1 MEETINNIVK
11 NTRRIDR
18 FLFRNLA
25 PNVFLGT
32 ASDRYAGWIGQIYT
46 KERYEGGISCRRK
59 TVGGKSFVEKTLP
72 VESVEEYF
80 EHFPVL
86 EIDYTFYSPLL
97 DEAGK
102 PTRTFHFLK
111 RYRQYMKQNDRV
123 ILKVP
128 RAISAQKIHR
138 GSKYVENETYLNTEI
153 FIKQFYEP
161 AIEILGATL
170 NGMIFEQEYQRKQD
184 RVPVKNM
191 ADDLN
196 RFFKAIPVDTRY
208 HIELRTEAYLSFP
221 VFNVLEKHGVG
232 QVLSH
237 WTWLPPL
244 RKQLT
249 RASNRVFNSGRRRII
264 RLMTPIGM
272 RYKDAYAKAHPF
284 DKLVEGM
291 LQSEMVCEV
300 ANFMREATVNGIVTN
315 ILINNRAGGNAP
327 IIARRVA
334 EKLFEDLESNR
345 SSFPE

>member
-1 MEETINNIVK
+1 MNETINNTAK
-11 NTRRIDR
+11 NTRRIER
-18 FLFRNLA
+18 FQFRDLG
-25 PNVFLGT
+25 PNILLGT

-46 KERYEGGISCRRK
+46 KERYEGGISRRTK
-59 TVGGKSFVEKTLP
+59 TVGGKSFVEKTMP

-97 DEAGK
+97 DEDGK
-102 PTRTFHFLK
+102 PTRTFHVLK
-111 RYRQYMKQNDRV
+111 RYRQYMKANDRM

-128 RAISAQKIHR
+128 QAISAQKIHR
-138 GSKYVENETYLNTEI
+138 GGKYVENETYLNPDI
-153 FIKQFYEP
+153 FIQQFYEP
-161 AIEILGATL
+161 AIEILGPIF

-184 RVPVKNM
+184 RVPVKKM
-191 ADDLN
+191 AEDLN
-196 RFFKAIPVDTRY
+196 RFFEAIPVDNRY

-221 VFNVLEKHGVG
+221 VFKVLEKHGVG

-237 WTWLPPL
+237 WTWLPSL

-249 RASNRVFNSGRRRII
+249 KAGNRVFNSGRQRII

-291 LQSEMVCEV
+291 LQSEMVFE
-300 ANFMREATVNGIVTN
+300 AASFMKEATENGIETS

-327 IIARRVA
+327 IIAQRVV
-334 EKLFEDLESNR
+334 EQFFSVD
-345 SSFPE
+345 

>member
-1 MEETINNIVK
+1 MERLELVL
-11 NTRRIDR
+11 DR
-18 FLFRNLA
+18 FLFRNLGTGIL
-25 PNVFLGT
+25 LGT

-46 KERYEGGISCRRK
+46 KERYEGRINRRTK

-72 VESVEEYF
+72 VESVAEYF

-97 DEAGK
+97 DEDGK
-102 PTRTFHFLK
+102 RTQTFHVLK

-128 RAISAQKIHR
+128 QAISARKVRR
-138 GSKYVENETYLNTEI
+138 GVKYLENQTYLNAEI
-153 FIKQFYEP
+153 FRKQFYEP

-184 RVPVKNM
+184 RVPVKEM

-196 RFFKAIPVDTRY
+196 RFFEAIPGDTRY

-221 VFNVLEKHGVG
+221 VFKVLEKHGVG

-237 WTWLPPL
+237 WTWLPSL
-244 RKQLT
+244 RGQLT
-249 RASNRVFNSGRRRII
+249 KAGNRVFNSGRQRII

-272 RYKDAYAKAHPF
+272 RYQDAYAEAHPF
-284 DKLVEGM
+284 DKLKEGM
-291 LQSEMVCEV
+291 LQSEMVREA
-300 ANFMREATVNGIVTN
+300 ANFMREATENGIETS
-315 ILINNRAGGNAP
+315 ILINNRSGGNAP
-327 IIARRVA
+327 IIAQKLA
-334 EKLFEDLESNR
+334 EKFFVLVAND
-345 SSFPE
+345 